1 MTKSELAEYHRDI
14 QEREAVPHRDVSN
27 FNPAVVNISANYKP
41 PNVAVLLCTY
51 NGSSY
56 LEEQLDSI
64 EAQDY
69 RNIDVWVSDDGSKD
83 NTNPI
88 LEQYRSSK
96 KDHFSIYVG
105 PQQGFVANYLSLLR
119 HSNIRAD
126 YFAYADQDDIW
137 QPDKLSRAITKLE
150 SVPDDVPALYCS
162 RTRLIDENGQEI
174 GFSPLFEKPPGF
186 ANALVQNI
194 GGGNTMV
201 MNKTARELL
210 CAAGDKCVVSHDW
223 WAYLIISGAGGS
235 VFYDPNPTVC
245 YRQHDN
251 NQVGSNVGWQ
261 DRLLRL
267 QMLLKGRFRNW
278 NTVNTAALQQVRHL
292 LTPEN
297 QYILDKFCTARNR
310 WLVSR
315 ISGIICS
322 GIYRQTIWGNLG
334 LIAAIILKKI

>member
-14 QEREAVPHRDVSN
+14 HEQKSVPHGDVSN
-27 FNPAVVNISANYKP
+27 VTLAIVNTPANYKP
-41 PNVAVLLCTY
+41 PIVAVLLCTC
-51 NGSSY
+51 NGSRY

-69 RNIDVWVSDDGSKD
+69 QNIDVWVSDDGSKD
-83 NTNPI
+83 DTNPI

-96 KDHFSIYVG
+96 MGHFSIQLG

-119 HSNIRAD
+119 NSNIRAD

-150 SVPDDVPALYCS
+150 FVPDDVPALYCS
-162 RTRLIDENGQEI
+162 RTCLIDENGQEI

-186 ANALVQNI
+186 ANALVQSI

-201 MNKTARELL
+201 MNKIARDLL

-223 WAYLIISGAGGS
+223 WAYMLISGAGGT

-278 NTVNTAALQQVRHL
+278 NTVNTVALQQVRHL

-310 WLVSR
+310 WLVPR
-315 ISGIICS
+315 ISGMICS

-334 LIAAIILKKI
+334 LIAAIVLKKI